1 MQIPS
6 AENANKAYKLSSN
19 LTELQTAFKALEKDC
34 MDYSKYGIT
43 EESSP
48 DLFRMLRDCKALL
61 IRLGAKIYVLT
72 YIQGYRHDNYDKLI
86 KFLIKG
92 EEQAEKGGYAKTGD
106 LCRRLQSYMKTIHT
120 VATRAVS
127 TVSRIRDEDG
137 RLSTPS
143 PEVLEEVKDTFR
155 RTAEELE
162 IELTDVSPFPD
173 DVAMPNI
180 KADLIRNF
188 HEEIEWIDKQIGA
201 TRLAN
206 AERFIKENTM
216 PLSEVTGLP
225 RTVIAPSPVGMNTS
239 ATITVLSTP
248 FPSEALF
255 SVRAFAENVNKTFRL
270 VSANLF
276 LKVSEEESADI
287 FASLKAPGIHL
298 LITDIN
304 LTKEDRIPSLY
315 KQILRFSSPDN
326 LVFIVDTVGDRKVY
340 DQMNKIA
347 DGMRGT
353 DALSVG
359 YTFLKM
365 PPFADVVT
373 ISETNH
379 LVGAMTEEVK
389 EQIRRGL
396 PFMGYVGLS
405 GCVYEHTLGHDP
417 FVYGEEI
424 SEANRRTASRYLSR
438 LVASYQFIDNEWGD
452 YSEGVSAARGEKRAF
467 DYDVIR
473 SVNPENIRI
482 ILQKP
487 GLTLFERCAIL
498 TRYCTLSGED
508 VTVWPT
514 LPIEEKQSRMQ
525 DASAVL
531 CSVLNTEYVPEV
543 EVLDEDGWE
552 ASGYDKGA
560 AGLCI
565 NGGKKIAY
573 RDIHMQSYDFVLKCI
588 CHECFHAFQHTATNA
603 PYSEW
608 YFDEMGV
615 TRGRVSQWAK
625 NFACYVGDV
634 NSIAYKVEIVECDA
648 NAFADD
654 CHMYAKT
661 RWHEIEFV

>member
-1 MQIPS
+1 M
-6 AENANKAYKLSSN
+6 
-19 LTELQTAFKALEKDC
+19 
-34 MDYSKYGIT
+34 
-43 EESSP
+43 
-48 DLFRMLRDCKALL
+48 
-61 IRLGAKIYVLT
+61 
-72 YIQGYRHDNYDKLI
+72 
-86 KFLIKG
+86 
-92 EEQAEKGGYAKTGD
+92 
-106 LCRRLQSYMKTIHT
+106 
-120 VATRAVS
+120 
-127 TVSRIRDEDG
+127 
-137 RLSTPS
+137 
-143 PEVLEEVKDTFR
+143 
-155 RTAEELE
+155 
-162 IELTDVSPFPD
+162 
-173 DVAMPNI
+173 
-180 KADLIRNF
+180 
-188 HEEIEWIDKQIGA
+188 
-201 TRLAN
+201 
-206 AERFIKENTM
+206 
-216 PLSEVTGLP
+216 
-225 RTVIAPSPVGMNTS
+225 
-239 ATITVLSTP
+239 
-248 FPSEALF
+248 
-255 SVRAFAENVNKTFRL
+255 
-270 VSANLF
+270 
-276 LKVSEEESADI
+276 KVSEEESADI

-304 LTKEDRIPSLY
+304 LAKEDRVPALY

-365 PPFADVVT
+365 PPFADVLTVF
-373 ISETNH
+373 ETNH

-424 SEANRRTASRYLSR
+424 SETNRRTASRYLSR

-452 YSEGVSAARGEKRAF
+452 YSEGISAARGEKRAF

-473 SVNPENIRI
+473 SVNPENVRI

-514 LPIEEKQSRMQ
+514 LPIEEKQTRMQ

-543 EVLDEDGWE
+543 EVLDEEGWE

>member
-1 MQIPS
+1 MPTPQ
-6 AENANKAYKLSSN
+6 
-19 LTELQTAFKALEKDC
+19 QTANLVYKTSIDLVELKGAFEDFKKICASYARFNISEEVDPKLFAEK
-34 MDYSKYGIT
+34 
-43 EESSP
+43 
-48 DLFRMLRDCKALL
+48 RDSQALL
-61 IRLGAKIYVLT
+61 IRLGAKYLVLF
-72 YIQGYRHDNYDKLI
+72 YIQGYRIDRYEMLMS
-86 KFLIKG
+86 FLNAGI
-92 EEQAEKGGYAKTGD
+92 EQSEKGGFAKTGD
-106 LCRRLQSYMKTIHT
+106 LCKRLKSYMKTIHD
-120 VATRAVS
+120 VATRAVGA
-127 TVSRIRDEDG
+127 VSRIRDTDG

-143 PEVLEEVKDTFR
+143 PEVLDEVKESFR
-155 RTAEELE
+155 KTAEDLE
-162 IELTDVSPFPD
+162 IELTDVSPFPE
-173 DVAMPNI
+173 DVKMPNI
-180 KADLIRNF
+180 KGELIRNF
-188 HEEIEWIDKQIGA
+188 HEEIEWIDKQISA

-225 RTVIAPSPVGMNTS
+225 RAVIAPSPVGMNTS

-248 FPSEALF
+248 FPVEAIF
-255 SVRAFAENVNKTFRL
+255 SVRSYAENVNKTFRL

-276 LKVSEEESADI
+276 LKGSEEDSADI

-304 LTKEDRIPSLY
+304 LAKEDRVSALY
-315 KQILRFSSPDN
+315 KQILRFASPDN
-326 LVFIVDTVGDRKVY
+326 LVFIVDTVGDRNVY

-365 PPFADVVT
+365 PPFADVLTVF
-373 ISETNH
+373 ETNH

-417 FVYGEEI
+417 FVYGEEL
-424 SEANRRTASRYLSR
+424 SGTNRRTASRYLSR

-452 YSEGVSAARGEKRAF
+452 YSEGVSAARGEKRPF

-473 SVNPENIRI
+473 SVNPENVRI
-482 ILQKP
+482 ILGKP
-487 GLTLFERCAIL
+487 GLTLFERCAIV
-498 TRYCTLSGED
+498 TRYCTLSGDD

-514 LPIEEKQSRMQ
+514 LPIEEKQIRMQ
-525 DASAVL
+525 EASAVL
-531 CSVLNTEYVPEV
+531 CSILNTEYVPEV
-543 EVLDEDGWE
+543 EVLDEEGWK
-552 ASGYDKGA
+552 AKGYDKGA

-573 RDIHMQSYDFVLKCI
+573 RDIHMQGYDFVLKCI
-588 CHECFHAFQHTATNA
+588 CHECFHAFQHTATNS

-608 YFDEMGV
+608 YFDEMGI

-654 CHMYAKT
+654 CHVYARS
-661 RWHEIEFV
+661 RWHEIDFV

>member
-1 MQIPS
+1 MPTPI
-6 AENANKAYKLSSN
+6 
-19 LTELQTAFKALEKDC
+19 QTATTAYQTSLDIGELKKAFDDFKRICASYSRFKISEQADPQLYAEKQASLE
-34 MDYSKYGIT
+34 
-43 EESSP
+43 
-48 DLFRMLRDCKALL
+48 LL
-61 IRLGAKIYVLT
+61 ICLGAKYLVLFYV
-72 YIQGYRHDNYDKLI
+72 QGYRFDRYEMLMS
-86 KFLIKG
+86 FLASG
-92 EEQAEKGGYAKTGD
+92 VEQAEKGGYTKAGN
-106 LCRRLQSYMKTIHT
+106 LCSRLQSYIKTIHT
-120 VATRAVS
+120 VATRAVA

-143 PEVLEEVKDTFR
+143 PEVLDEVKETFR
-155 RTAEELE
+155 KTASELE
-162 IELTDVSPFPD
+162 LELTDVSPFPD

-188 HEEIEWIDKQIGA
+188 YEEIEWIDKQIGA

-255 SVRAFAENVNKTFRL
+255 SVRAYAENVNKTFRL

-304 LTKEDRIPSLY
+304 LTKEDRVESLY

-365 PPFADVVT
+365 PPFADVLTVF
-373 ISETNH
+373 ETNH

-389 EQIRRGL
+389 DQIRRGL

-424 SEANRRTASRYLSR
+424 SETNRRTASRYLSR

-452 YSEGVSAARGEKRAF
+452 YSEGVSTARGEKRAF
-467 DYDVIR
+467 DYDVVR
-473 SVNPENIRI
+473 SVNPENVRI

-498 TRYCTLSGED
+498 TRYCTLSGDD
-508 VTVWPT
+508 VTVWPE
-514 LPIEEKQSRMQ
+514 LPIYEKQIRMQ

-543 EVLDEDGWE
+543 EVLDEEGWV

-573 RDIHMQSYDFVLKCI
+573 RDIHMQNYEFVLKCI
-588 CHECFHAFQHTATNA
+588 CHECFHAFQHTATNS

-608 YFDEMGV
+608 YFDEMGI